1 MLSVLMTTEGTY
13 PYGAGGVST
22 WCDALVRNTPAVRY
36 TLLPVMMNP
45 HIEAKFDPPSN
56 VKKIVA
62 VARWGIEEPGEFAAG
77 VPFAELYKRKGRT
90 AAAQIENEFVP
101 LFERFLASVNNGGAD
116 AAAFGRVLVEMEDYF
131 RRRDYNETMKSPP
144 VCEAFAGTMQ
154 SNSRP
159 IAPGRPPAAH
169 DHPAPT

>member
-22 WCDALVRNTPAVRY
+22 WCDALVRNTPDVRY
-36 TLLPVMMNP
+36 TLLPGMMNP

-56 VKKIVA
+56 VRKIIA
-62 VARWGIEEPGEFAAG
+62 VPLWGIEEPVEFAAG

-116 AAAFGRVLVEMEDYF
+116 PAAFGPVLVVMEDYF
-131 RRRDYNETMKSPP
+131 RRRDYNEPMKSRPLWDAFP
-144 VCEAFAGTMQ
+144 VTTQA
-154 SNSRP
+154 NSRP
-159 IAPGRPPAAH
+159 LASSLSPAAR
-169 DHPAPT
+169 D